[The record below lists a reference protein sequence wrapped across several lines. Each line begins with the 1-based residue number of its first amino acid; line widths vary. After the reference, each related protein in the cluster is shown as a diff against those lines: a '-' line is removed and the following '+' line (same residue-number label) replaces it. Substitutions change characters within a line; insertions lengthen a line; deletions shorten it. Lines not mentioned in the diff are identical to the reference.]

1 MPDIDATGPS
11 LGRVSRSPGF
21 QDLMPHR
28 VQNILLVS
36 SLYES
41 FILAQDGQ
49 LNELILSEYL
59 ELNLR
64 NPPRLRRVSTGA
76 AALAAMADLP
86 RIDLVIASVHVG
98 DMHALTLARL
108 VKASASPVPVVLL
121 AYDYRELQEFMSRH
135 EVSAIDRVFLW
146 QGDARILL
154 TIIKHVEDRLN
165 VAHDT
170 GRMGVQ
176 AIIVIEDNVRFYS
189 SFLPVIYTEVLEHAQ
204 RLLPEALNLA
214 HKLMRAEA
222 RPKILH
228 CGTFEEAWQFF
239 SIYEENI
246 LGVISDIEFPN
257 HGAPTP
263 DAGVEFARLVRARQ
277 PDVPVVLQSSSLDY
291 EQVARAVG
299 ASFLQK
305 GSPMLLHD
313 LRRFMVEN
321 FGFGD
326 FIFRRPD
333 GTEVGRAH
341 DLMTLEEQLRSV
353 PEDSVVH
360 HAERNHFSRW
370 LKARTEF
377 AVAHRLR
384 PRTVQ
389 DFPSIEH
396 LRQDLINAIR
406 EYRQHQRR
414 GVVADFDRHRFDPS
428 ATFARIGGGSLG
440 GKARGLA
447 FMDLLLAQSEMGG
460 DFQGVDI
467 LIPPSVVIGTDVFD
481 EFLDA
486 SDLRDFAVHA
496 TEDEPVVR
504 RFLAAPMPE
513 SIRVDLAAYLDRVRF
528 PLAVRSSSLLE
539 DSQYQ
544 PFAGVYRTCM
554 LANSHTD
561 AATRLR
567 QLLDAIKRVWAST
580 FSQHAKAYL
589 DATPYRLEEEKM
601 AVVLQRVV
609 GAAHQDRFYPSFA
622 GVARSHNFYPV
633 GPMRTGDGIAAVALG
648 LGEAVVG
655 GRTCVRFCPRY
666 PQHLVQFSSTRD
678 MLQNSQ
684 RAFHAL
690 SLRDGEA
697 DLDPQAFS
705 LAHAEADGTLAAVGS
720 TYSAENDAVYDGTSR
735 PGVRLVSFAPVL
747 KHDVFPLAQILH
759 RLLAIGVDGTS
770 TAVEM
775 EFAVRLP
782 ASRGERA
789 EFGFLQLRPL
799 ALSRETEELDLGS
812 IAPGDVVCQS
822 TSVLGHGRIE
832 DLRDVVVVDI
842 HRFDRA
848 RSSDVAREVARF
860 NDLLGVQRRRYVL
873 IGVGRWGS
881 AEPYLGIPVGW
892 EQISGARVIV
902 ESGFKDFSV
911 TPSQGT
917 HFFQNL
923 SVSNVG
929 YFTVNPQSGDG
940 YVDWDWLAG
949 QVAEADTGFVR
960 HLRLPR
966 PVRVIMNGA
975 RRQGVVLKP
984 TG

>member
-1 MPDIDATGPS
+1 
-11 LGRVSRSPGF
+11 
-21 QDLMPHR
+21 
-28 VQNILLVS
+28 
-36 SLYES
+36 
-41 FILAQDGQ
+41 
-49 LNELILSEYL
+49 
-59 ELNLR
+59 
-64 NPPRLRRVSTGA
+64 
-76 AALAAMADLP
+76 
-86 RIDLVIASVHVG
+86 
-98 DMHALTLARL
+98 
-108 VKASASPVPVVLL
+108 
-121 AYDYRELQEFMSRH
+121 
-135 EVSAIDRVFLW
+135 
-146 QGDARILL
+146 
-154 TIIKHVEDRLN
+154 
-165 VAHDT
+165 
-170 GRMGVQ
+170 
-176 AIIVIEDNVRFYS
+176 
-189 SFLPVIYTEVLEHAQ
+189 
-204 RLLPEALNLA
+204 
-214 HKLMRAEA
+214 
-222 RPKILH
+222 
-228 CGTFEEAWQFF
+228 
-239 SIYEENI
+239 
-246 LGVISDIEFPN
+246 
-257 HGAPTP
+257 
-263 DAGVEFARLVRARQ
+263 
-277 PDVPVVLQSSSLDY
+277 
-291 EQVARAVG
+291 
-299 ASFLQK
+299 
-305 GSPMLLHD
+305 
-313 LRRFMVEN
+313 
-321 FGFGD
+321 
-326 FIFRRPD
+326 
-333 GTEVGRAH
+333 
-341 DLMTLEEQLRSV
+341 
-353 PEDSVVH
+353 
-360 HAERNHFSRW
+360 
-370 LKARTEF
+370 
-377 AVAHRLR
+377 
-384 PRTVQ
+384 
-389 DFPSIEH
+389 
-396 LRQDLINAIR
+396 
-406 EYRQHQRR
+406 
-414 GVVADFDRHRFDPS
+414 
-428 ATFARIGGGSLG
+428 
-440 GKARGLA
+440 
-447 FMDLLLAQSEMGG
+447 
-460 DFQGVDI
+460 
-467 LIPPSVVIGTDVFD
+467 
-481 EFLDA
+481 
-486 SDLRDFAVHA
+486 
-496 TEDEPVVR
+496 
-504 RFLAAPMPE
+504 
-513 SIRVDLAAYLDRVRF
+513 
-528 PLAVRSSSLLE
+528 
-539 DSQYQ
+539 
-544 PFAGVYRTCM
+544 
-554 LANSHTD
+554 
-561 AATRLR
+561 
-567 QLLDAIKRVWAST
+567 
-580 FSQHAKAYL
+580 
-589 DATPYRLEEEKM
+589 
-601 AVVLQRVV
+601 
-609 GAAHQDRFYPSFA
+609 
-622 GVARSHNFYPV
+622 
-633 GPMRTGDGIAAVALG
+633 
-648 LGEAVVG
+648 
-655 GRTCVRFCPRY
+655 
-666 PQHLVQFSSTRD
+666 